1 MVEYWFPTPIWF
13 FDLDEIDNK
22 KIVKY
27 ATKLS
32 KKNEGRILSNYGG
45 WQSND
50 FHLNDCEN
58 EELLKLGQIV
68 ELKAREAAVE
78 LGIKPNM
85 QVFMSN
91 FWLNLNRK
99 GNGNMRHMHPT
110 SFFSAAY
117 YVQVSENCG
126 KIVFEHPTSMANF
139 WWNSFTNTSTYATHS
154 TINYEPKVG
163 RLLIFPSWLEHSVQ
177 PNASDDVRISVA
189 FNTDID
195 LV

>member
-1 MVEYWFPTPIWF
+1 MIEYWFPTPIWF

-68 ELKAREAAVE
+68 ELKAQEAAVE

-126 KIVFEHPTSMANF
+126 RIVFEHPTSMANF
-139 WWNSFTNTSTYATHS
+139 WWNSFTNTSTYATHP

>member
-68 ELKAREAAVE
+68 ELKAQEAAVE

-117 YVQVSENCG
+117 YVQVSE
-126 KIVFEHPTSMANF
+126 HPTSMANF
-139 WWNSFTNTSTYATHS
+139 WWNSFTNTSTYATHP

-177 PNASDDVRISVA
+177 PNANDDVRISVA

>member
-68 ELKAREAAVE
+68 ELKAQEAAVE

-126 KIVFEHPTSMANF
+126 RIVFEHPTSMANF
-139 WWNSFTNTSTYATHS
+139 WWNSFTNTSTYATHP

>member
-22 KIVKY
+22 KIIKY

-32 KKNEGRILSNYGG
+32 KKTEGRILSNYGG

-68 ELKAREAAVE
+68 ELKAQEAGSE
-78 LGIKPNM
+78 LGVKPNM
-85 QVFMSN
+85 QLFMSN
-91 FWLNLNRK
+91 FWLNLNQK
-99 GNGNMRHMHPT
+99 GNGNIRHMHPT

-117 YVQVSENCG
+117 YVQTPENCG
-126 KIVFEHPTSMANF
+126 KIVFEHPSTLMNF
-139 WWNSFTNTSTYATHS
+139 WWSSFTDTNKHATHS
-154 TINYEPKVG
+154 TINYEPKAG
-163 RLLIFPSWLEHSVQ
+163 RLVIFPSWLEHSVYA
-177 PNASDDVRISVA
+177 NANDELRISVA
-189 FNTDID
+189 FNMDID
-195 LV
+195 VV

>member
-1 MVEYWFPTPIWF
+1 MIEYWFPTPIWF

-22 KIVKY
+22 KIIKY

-32 KKNEGRILSNYGG
+32 KKTEGRILSNYGG

-50 FHLNDCEN
+50 FHLNNCEN

-68 ELKAREAAVE
+68 ELKAQEAGSE
-78 LGIKPNM
+78 LGVKPNM

-139 WWNSFTNTSTYATHS
+139 WWNSFTNTSTYATYP

-189 FNTDID
+189 FNMDID